1 MHGTP
6 FGGRAVQDAGE
17 PFFFNAS
24 FPHENFSSGENWNHY
39 SPLLCALFIVVD
51 ICIRYKRF
59 PARLATIATRKQRSK
74 PAQNGLLFF
83 AAKPPKTKKRPLRQQ
98 KKLHFDFSKCS
109 FPFGA
114 TGRIRTGDL
123 LITNQLLYQLSHS
136 STFILGRHKRLYLL
150 YEFFV
155 FRQEVFL
162 LFSSPGQKSSCPPQT
177 LPGQRKLLFPGN
189 APPHTKQPSYACPR
203 PPGPAIRPPVPCC
216 CAACAVATACPFT
229 TREYVCP
236 SASWPQAKMMLF
248 ACFTPAPS

>member
-1 MHGTP
+1 MHGTS

-17 PFFFNAS
+17 PFFFNAA

-39 SPLLCALFIVVD
+39 SPLLSALFIVVD

-59 PARLATIATRKQRSK
+59 PARLATIATRKQRRK

-136 STFILGRHKRLYLL
+136 STFILGRNKRLYLL
-150 YEFFV
+150 YEFFI

-162 LFSSPGQKSSCPPQT
+162 LFSSPGCRT
-177 LPGQRKLLFPGN
+177 TIDLGQRKKKDEG
-189 APPHTKQPSYACPR
+189 
-203 PPGPAIRPPVPCC
+203 
-216 CAACAVATACPFT
+216 
-229 TREYVCP
+229 
-236 SASWPQAKMMLF
+236 
-248 ACFTPAPS
+248 

>member
-1 MHGTP
+1 M
-6 FGGRAVQDAGE
+6 QDAGE
-17 PFFFNAS
+17 PFFFNAA

-39 SPLLCALFIVVD
+39 SPLLCALFIVDD

-123 LITNQLLYQLSHS
+123 LITKSVQTPKSLCSSPFTVFPLGGSRTSLRLSPHLL
-136 STFILGRHKRLYLL
+136 TPF
-150 YEFFV
+150 
-155 FRQEVFL
+155 FL
-162 LFSSPGQKSSCPPQT
+162 LWVGMWVRNPLRKVHFS
-177 LPGQRKLLFPGN
+177 N
-189 APPHTKQPSYACPR
+189 A
-203 PPGPAIRPPVPCC
+203 
-216 CAACAVATACPFT
+216 
-229 TREYVCP
+229 
-236 SASWPQAKMMLF
+236 
-248 ACFTPAPS
+248 

>member
-1 MHGTP
+1 M
-6 FGGRAVQDAGE
+6 QDAGE
-17 PFFFNAS
+17 PFFFNAA

-39 SPLLCALFIVVD
+39 SPLLYALFIVVD

-59 PARLATIATRKQRSK
+59 PARLAPIATRKQRRK

-136 STFILGRHKRLYLL
+136 STFILGRNKRLYLL

-155 FRQEVFL
+155 FRQEVFYFFL
-162 LFSSPGQKSSCPPQT
+162 PRAKNHPACHKHCRGRENFSAT
-177 LPGQRKLLFPGN
+177 
-189 APPHTKQPSYACPR
+189 
-203 PPGPAIRPPVPCC
+203 AIRRRTPNS
-216 CAACAVATACPFT
+216 
-229 TREYVCP
+229 R
-236 SASWPQAKMMLF
+236 L
-248 ACFTPAPS
+248 TPAPGHRARPSGRLCPAAARPVQWQQPARLQPGNMFAPLPAGRRQK